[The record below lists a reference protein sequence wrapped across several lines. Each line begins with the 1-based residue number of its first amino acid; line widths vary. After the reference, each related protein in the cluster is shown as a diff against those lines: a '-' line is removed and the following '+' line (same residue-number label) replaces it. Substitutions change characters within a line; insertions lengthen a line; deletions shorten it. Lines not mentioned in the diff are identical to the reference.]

1 MMPVSEFLRKVTSRD
16 SVNHTHQLMLFRN
29 EKVGASESRQRLV
42 HMYKSVLKMSVN
54 IASFSRRVVDQNML
68 LSALTVDPGTL

>member
-1 MMPVSEFLRKVTSRD
+1 MLQGRGGGGIEHECLHEPPPQVESDRTTRMMPVSEFLRKVTSRD

-42 HMYKSVLKMSVN
+42 CTNQY
-54 IASFSRRVVDQNML
+54 
-68 LSALTVDPGTL
+68 